1 MRNLLVSILASMAA
15 CWLPSAQAL
24 AGTFSISPVR
34 VDLAAQSTAGVVT
47 IRNQEDAPVVVQAET
62 FLWQQ
67 TGAGEKLEP
76 TRDVLVTP
84 AVFTIPP
91 RGSQVVRLA
100 LRREVDPRME
110 LSYRLILTEVPQQAA
125 PDFNGLHMALQ
136 MSLPVFV
143 AAQAPTAPQLKWS
156 AARGKDG
163 KVAVT
168 ALNAG
173 TEHARIL
180 DLQVSPQPGT
190 GEWLHHQGAYYVLPG
205 QSRSWPLDN
214 DNDNKNNDS
223 AQWRQLR
230 VKGATG
236 DGDFATELSL
246 TTE

>member
-15 CWLPSAQAL
+15 CGLPSAQAV

-34 VDLAAQSTAGVVT
+34 VDLAAQSTTGVVT

-62 FLWQQ
+62 MLWQQ
-67 TGAGEKLEP
+67 TAIGEHLEP

-84 AVFTIPP
+84 AVFTLSP

-125 PDFNGLHMALQ
+125 PEFTGLQMALQ

-173 TEHARIL
+173 SEHTRIL

-190 GEWLHHQGAYYVLPG
+190 GEWLHHQGAHYVLPG
-205 QSRSWPLDN
+205 QSRSWPIDN
-214 DNDNKNNDS
+214 DKNNDS

-246 TTE
+246 TND